1 MKQPFCLTYSRKIWQ
16 HQVCFFNASKID
28 QNCYSHKTKRGP
40 LHSLF
45 FPMSKSFR
53 WSMVHM
59 VMSHRWLGCI
69 LSVGR
74 FHGTSLDAE
83 FHLQAAR
90 RTVVAVRVTDRLRFF
105 DPSWVPD
112 NPSTCFA
119 KHGSCISKASSENDS
134 SSCFCWLDPSLA

>member
-1 MKQPFCLTYSRKIWQ
+1 MRAKLIKTVTLTKRSAVPFT
-16 HQVCFFNASKID
+16 VCFFQWAS
-28 QNCYSHKTKRGP
+28 
-40 LHSLF
+40 HSGGVWCI
-45 FPMSKSFR
+45 
-53 WSMVHM
+53 WSL
-59 VMSHRWLGCI
+59 SPRWLGCI

-83 FHLQAAR
+83 FHLQAAG
-90 RTVVAVRVTDRLRFF
+90 RTFFAVRVTDRLRFF